1 MVLESWIPVSILLR
15 KLQLCVFESLL
26 FMLDLLVSKLVMFLI
41 IYVVDNVIV

>member
-1 MVLESWIPVSILLR
+1 M
-15 KLQLCVFESLL
+15 CVFESLL